1 VSAGA
6 IRSAMP
12 GGLVYP
18 ALLVGALI
26 AAVLGNRAAV
36 LHAVSSGEAAPAARP
51 APTVERLSCTRLP
64 NVPGKST
71 IVTRVDFPPGAYS
84 PAHRHPGAVT
94 AYVLKGRIRSQM
106 EGEAPQTYS
115 LGQTWFEPPRAL
127 HRFAENASADQ
138 PAQLL
143 AVFVADDDC
152 GPLVIPEP
160 DAPR

>member
-1 VSAGA
+1 
-6 IRSAMP
+6 MP
-12 GGLVYP
+12 GGMIYP
-18 ALLVGALI
+18 VLLGGALI

-36 LHAVSSGEAAPAARP
+36 LHAARADDAGAASRP
-51 APTVERLSCTRLP
+51 APSVERLSCTRLP

-106 EGEAPQTYS
+106 EGSEPMTYS
-115 LGQTWFEPPRAL
+115 AGQTWFEAPRAL
-127 HRFAENASADQ
+127 HRFAENASTAE

-160 DAPR
+160 DTAH